1 MVNVS
6 PNGVTPTPPSPPTHS
21 FGDDNEEGVLSGI
34 NFESLEAPQATSQ
47 PQPGS
52 VVPVQADTRTTPE
65 PLKKGYKWNFEKS
78 TYRNDDELRY
88 GVDQKDRIIESTQAE
103 IAERD
108 RQIEEYRLALQQKA
122 QEVEMVANLYGQ
134 QVPDEA
140 AQIDLF
146 AKALLSEEFQDK
158 TDADFQVDMSKFTV
172 DPAQYKVDPNDYDDD
187 DDYKDAVENAQKR
200 KHKRERDLETR
211 LRDEQ
216 GRIATEYQ
224 RYIQERERARAQV
237 IANLEQQKEAV
248 KNTHLEKQR
257 LLREAGDSLKA
268 EITKEALGLRNAEH
282 GIIAQEIFYK
292 RPITV
297 RLASGESAEK
307 MLAEV
312 VLQLRVDYGRPLTDL
327 LIKGVRQEI
336 HGDGPTAMS
345 PDARPPARPGLRPPS
360 QYSTHT
366 NDPDAP
372 LEAKEMFES
381 AGWAG

>member
-6 PNGVTPTPPSPPTHS
+6 PNGVTDPPPSPPTHS

-34 NFESLEAPQATSQ
+34 NFESLDVPPATSQ

-65 PLKKGYKWNFEKS
+65 PSKKGYKWNFEES

-88 GVDQKDRIIESTQAE
+88 GVDQKDRIIRSSQAE
-103 IAERD
+103 IAARD
-108 RQIEEYRLALQQKA
+108 QQLEEYRLALEQKA

-134 QVPDEA
+134 QVPDED

-146 AKALLSEEFQDK
+146 AKALLSEEFQDM

-187 DDYKDAVENAQKR
+187 DDYKDAVDNARKR
-200 KHKRERDLETR
+200 KQKRERDLETK

-237 IANLEQQKEAV
+237 IANLDQQKEAV
-248 KNTHLEKQR
+248 KHSHLEKQR
-257 LLREAGDSLKA
+257 LLKEAGDNLKS
-268 EITKEALGLRNAEH
+268 EISKEALGLRNAEH
-282 GIIAQEIFYK
+282 GIVAQEIFYK

-297 RLASGESAEK
+297 RLANGESAEK

-327 LIKGVRQEI
+327 IIKGVRQEI

-345 PDARPPARPGLRPPS
+345 PDARPSARPGIRPPS
-360 QYSTHT
+360 QYSNQTP
-366 NDPDAP
+366 DPNAP
-372 LEAKEMFES
+372 VESSEMFAS
-381 AGWAG
+381 AGWGG